1 MATNH
6 FQNFKA
12 SATNYLLGLL
22 IAIISWIGKEQYNAL
37 KEISQKME
45 GISEKVVVHESQ
57 INGLKSTTEDLS
69 RQLNNIIPL
78 VYEKSAAKHEP
89 IFELPKTQK

>member
-1 MATNH
+1 MAPNQ
-6 FQNFKA
+6 FQKLKA
-12 SATNYLLGLL
+12 SATNYLLSLL

-37 KEISQKME
+37 KEISSKLE
-45 GISEKVVVHESQ
+45 GINEKVVVHESQ
-57 INGLKSTTEDLS
+57 ISVLKNTTEDIT

-89 IFELPKTQK
+89 IFTIKTQK